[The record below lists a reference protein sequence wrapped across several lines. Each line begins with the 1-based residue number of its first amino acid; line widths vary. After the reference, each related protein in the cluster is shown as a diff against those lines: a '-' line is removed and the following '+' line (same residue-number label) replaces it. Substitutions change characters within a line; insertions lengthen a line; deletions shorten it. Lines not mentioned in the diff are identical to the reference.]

1 MANAYGSME
10 MGYNI
15 GSKTSKDYTA
25 EIGNVITKSIGDSAQ
40 MIAKKQ
46 AVMQAK
52 FDSVMETFTESS
64 MIPTVTADERTQI
77 QPIIDETSL
86 EAQKWAA
93 KLVDNPSNL
102 EAQAG
107 YNNAISVMN
116 RITQAQTNKYKQN
129 ENAAEI
135 HNTNSYSAG
144 QKDLEGNDTKDFSD
158 AKAIV
163 ANDFKSR
170 EFDSDGYETY
180 TMNDGTIYDNNPNT
194 EHPAP
199 PTIEGQFKAGH
210 TTILKS
216 WNTNVTDNNTYNK
229 INEAEGSYNVDA
241 SANTLYEDLMA
252 SGPDGKAPTYG
263 NKMDLLFG
271 DISGDGQD
279 MSYAEMF
286 INGKLGDEYYL
297 DQNGDEMMY
306 KGRPISSYPE
316 TTSPTSLDAISDA
329 STAQDD
335 TSPNKPMTR
344 AEALEAI
351 LRDKNLADQNLRNFT
366 KLYANTIKSGLEQK
380 KVDIAMKDN
389 RVLLDMNGKP
399 DTRFG
404 KDGFFDSDSN
414 AQDAK
419 KSVYVDMKTDNV
431 ITNFMNSKVDGKKL
445 TDNTLIKM
453 FKNESNLRVKPIL
466 NESKDGVAGVSVYTS
481 VDKYGKGTGKKL
493 TFNLN
498 DATDLKEF
506 KRIMMNEADMFK
518 DLPTL
523 SGDPRTWGIDIP
535 ALNVVEEEVVEGAS
549 VESSNENQEEDNSSS
564 TSILESSVSENYNVE
579 DNLQGNDEAETTS
592 SFNITS
598 TPINQDVNFPRSSTP
613 INQGY
618 NF

>member
-25 EIGNVITKSIGDSAQ
+25 EIGNVITKSIGDSTA

-46 AVMQAK
+46 SVMQAK

-86 EAQKWAA
+86 KAQEWAA
-93 KLVDNPSNL
+93 MLVADPSNL

-107 YNNAISVMN
+107 YNDAISTMN

-194 EHPAP
+194 EYPAP
-199 PTIEGQFKAGH
+199 PRVEGKFKAGH
-210 TTILKS
+210 ATVLKS
-216 WNTNVTDNNTYNK
+216 WNANVTDNNTYNK
-229 INEAEGSYNVDA
+229 INEAAGSYNVDG
-241 SANTLYEDLMA
+241 SANTLYEDLMT
-252 SGPDGKAPTYG
+252 SGPDGKAPSYG

-316 TTSPTSLDAISDA
+316 ATNPTSLDAISDP

-335 TSPNKPMTR
+335 TSPNRPMNR

-351 LRDKNLADQNLRNFT
+351 LRDKNLADQNLRGFT

-380 KVDIAMKDN
+380 KIDIAMKDN
-389 RVLLDMNGKP
+389 RVLLDMNGEP
-399 DTRFG
+399 DERFG

-445 TDNTLIKM
+445 TDNSLIKM

-466 NESKDGVAGVSVYTS
+466 NKNKDGVAGVSVYTS
-481 VDKYGKGTGKKL
+481 VDKFGKGSGKKL
-493 TFNLN
+493 TFDLN
-498 DATDLKEF
+498 DASDLKEF
-506 KRIMMNEADMFK
+506 KRVMMNEADMFK

-523 SGDPRTWGIDIP
+523 NGDPRTWGIDVPTI
-535 ALNVVEEEVVEGAS
+535 NTTTEEENANSAS
-549 VESSNENQEEDNSSS
+549 VESSNENQEEDNSSP
-564 TSILESSVSENYNVE
+564 TSILESSVTENYNVE
-579 DNLQGNDEAETTS
+579 ENLQGNDEAETN
-592 SFNITS
+592 SFNI
-598 TPINQDVNFPRSSTP
+598 QGTP